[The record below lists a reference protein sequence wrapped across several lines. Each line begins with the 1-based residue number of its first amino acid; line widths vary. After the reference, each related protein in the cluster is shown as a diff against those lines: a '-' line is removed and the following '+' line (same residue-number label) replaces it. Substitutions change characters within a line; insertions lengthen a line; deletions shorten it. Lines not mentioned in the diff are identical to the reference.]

1 MEDLIVTLDNC
12 INTSDEVR
20 DLGLYWS
27 FLQVLDHHVGYS
39 SQVTHVASPGTTI
52 SPDSHR
58 HSYYLQLK
66 ALIVRKKTQE
76 PTEGRLTVFY
86 RSPPRHQGSFEAVD
100 TSGRAKSLKQQH
112 VSAVILWKCFNV
124 M

>member
-58 HSYYLQLK
+58 HPYYLQLK
-66 ALIVRKKTQE
+66 ALIVRKKKHRNLQKE
-76 PTEGRLTVFY
+76 DLLYSIVLLPGIKD
-86 RSPPRHQGSFEAVD
+86 P
-100 TSGRAKSLKQQH
+100 LKQSTLLEELR
-112 VSAVILWKCFNV
+112 V
-124 M
+124 

>member
-58 HSYYLQLK
+58 HPYYLQLK
-66 ALIVRKKTQE
+66 ALIVCKKKKTG
-76 PTEGRLTVFY
+76 TY
-86 RSPPRHQGSFEAVD
+86 RRQTYCILSFSSQA
-100 TSGRAKSLKQQH
+100 SR
-112 VSAVILWKCFNV
+112 IL
-124 M
+124 

>member
-1 MEDLIVTLDNC
+1 MEDLIVTLDNS

-52 SPDSHR
+52 SPDIHR
-58 HSYYLQLK
+58 HPYYLQLK
-66 ALIVRKKTQE
+66 ALILRKITQE
-76 PTEGRLTVFY
+76 PTEGRLLLYSIVLL
-86 RSPPRHQGSFEAVD
+86 PGIKDP
-100 TSGRAKSLKQQH
+100 LKQLTLLEELRVQN
-112 VSAVILWKCFNV
+112 SN